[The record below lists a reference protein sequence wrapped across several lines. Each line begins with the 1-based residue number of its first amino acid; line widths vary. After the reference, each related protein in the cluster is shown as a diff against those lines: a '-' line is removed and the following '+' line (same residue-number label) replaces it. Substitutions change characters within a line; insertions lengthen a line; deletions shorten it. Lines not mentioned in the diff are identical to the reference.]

1 MNSPDILPL
10 TWASNIEVEKS
21 GQDLIVGGI
30 ASPQD
35 EQSSGDLFRSYRDWA
50 LDRTTKRSGLNAPHI
65 RFANAKTDQ
74 QLITFVKR
82 FGPIW
87 AGLIAEEESDFA
99 GEDTHC
105 FVLFR
110 AAKQSLEA
118 LHREQRTYAAALD
131 LLAELD
137 KGKKADPQSIQTHLA
152 IIVEGCEHWTAEWQ
166 RERAWRRSHG
176 QLPPSWHFDRS
187 EWENLVR
194 LNVAVQPQPDITDQI
209 KEAVPDKVRQEA
221 ISGWVAASGDAKV
234 LEQRAATL
242 KLTPEELAVA
252 MKIRKHN
259 DALAQLIRGPSRFH
273 SGHQVICALAN
284 AFRTEVTHF
293 GSTRCEAPPLH
304 ALLFGVRPVLYHLLR
319 LEYLHTPKTG
329 GAHRCANEFCRQFF
343 LLDREGQKF
352 CSEECS
358 RKQRQRDYWQTTGS
372 KRRRKR
378 RGGRKR

>member
-21 GQDLIVGGI
+21 GRDLIIGGI

-65 RFANAKTDQ
+65 RFANAETDQ

-87 AGLIAEEESDFA
+87 AELIAEEESDFA
-99 GEDTHC
+99 EEDTHC
-105 FVLFR
+105 SVLLR

-152 IIVEGCEHWTAEWQ
+152 IIVDGCEHWTSEWQ

-194 LNVAVQPQPDITDQI
+194 LNGSARP
-209 KEAVPDKVRQEA
+209 VPNLDDLSQ
-221 ISGWVAASGDAKV
+221 
-234 LEQRAATL
+234 
-242 KLTPEELAVA
+242 
-252 MKIRKHN
+252 
-259 DALAQLIRGPSRFH
+259 SRFMGPVDSGH
-273 SGHQVICALAN
+273 PLSHLIYGRPVDSGHQVICALAN
-284 AFRTEVTHF
+284 AFRSEVTCF
-293 GSTRCEAPPLH
+293 GNTRCEAPPLH
-304 ALLFGVRPVLYHLLR
+304 ALLFGVRPVLYYLLR

-358 RKQRQRDYWQTTGS
+358 RKQRQRDYWLPRGANL
-372 KRRRKR
+372 RRKR
-378 RGGRKR
+378 RGGKK